1 MRRATRRATP
11 GFRTMIPEWIAG
23 RHGLGDAAEAPI
35 KAMSDALRARACRQ
49 RRNALTRSWWVF
61 S

>member
-1 MRRATRRATP
+1 
-11 GFRTMIPEWIAG
+11 MIPEWIAG